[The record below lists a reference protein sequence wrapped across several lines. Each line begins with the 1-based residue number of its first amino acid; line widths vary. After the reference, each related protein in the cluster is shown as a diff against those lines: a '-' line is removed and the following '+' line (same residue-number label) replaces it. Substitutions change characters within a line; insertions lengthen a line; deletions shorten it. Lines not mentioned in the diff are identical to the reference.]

1 MPAHIKRRKDRGSI
15 WYLVDGSRI
24 ESLKTTKKGLAEHLL
39 KEYIKG
45 KYGLEPTPTVQ
56 DYFDKWI
63 ETEIEPL
70 FRRAQVR
77 DYRQHFN
84 AYILPK
90 FKAVRL
96 SAIGTGDLTD
106 FRVELLKR
114 GLSVK
119 TVRNIIDSSFRDAI
133 PRC

>member
-1 MPAHIKRRKDRGSI
+1 MPAHIKRRKDRGSTY
-15 WYLVDGSRI
+15 YLVDGSRI

-63 ETEIEPL
+63 EKKIEPL

-77 DYRQHFN
+77 DYRQHFQ

-90 FKAVRL
+90 FKAVCIFRRK
-96 SAIGTGDLTD
+96 SAPIPLANRHSFRWKSALVPTQIGTP
-106 FRVELLKR
+106 F
-114 GLSVK
+114 
-119 TVRNIIDSSFRDAI
+119 
-133 PRC
+133 